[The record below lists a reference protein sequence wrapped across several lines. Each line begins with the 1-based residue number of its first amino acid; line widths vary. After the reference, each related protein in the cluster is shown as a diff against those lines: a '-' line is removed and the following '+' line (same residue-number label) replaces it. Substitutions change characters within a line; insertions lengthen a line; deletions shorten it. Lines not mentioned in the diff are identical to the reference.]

1 MISLESNIE
10 TQKLKPVTKIDINSD
25 LGEGAGHDEQLIR
38 LISSCSIAC
47 GGHFGDK
54 DTMRTAVRL
63 AKKHGVKVGAH
74 PSFPDKDNFGRKL
87 FTITKEKL
95 TETIFNQ
102 LCAFFSIC
110 ESEEYPIH
118 HVKLHGALYNYAAKD
133 APTADAVVE
142 AIIATKIRP
151 KLYLQQGSIL
161 HRKAEN
167 LVPLVF
173 EAFIDRNYN
182 DDLSLVSRSNPNAL
196 ILRPMD
202 AWRQLYGIIE
212 KGLVTT
218 VDGEEKPI
226 TASTFCIHGDRENS
240 VVILKYIHR
249 QMEGRK
255 ISLE

>member
-1 MISLESNIE
+1 MIYLEFNIE

-25 LGEGAGHDEQLIR
+25 LGEGAGHDEQLMR

-47 GGHFGDK
+47 GGYFGDK

-167 LVPLVF
+167 IVPLVF

-196 ILRPMD
+196 ISSPMD
-202 AWRQLYGIIE
+202 AWSQLYGIIE

-249 QMEGRK
+249 QMADLK

>member
-1 MISLESNIE
+1 MIYLESNIE
-10 TQKLKPVTKIDINSD
+10 TQKLKLVTKIDINSD
-25 LGEGAGHDEQLIR
+25 LGEGAGHDEQLMQ

-54 DTMRTAVRL
+54 DTMCTAVRL
-63 AKKHGVKVGAH
+63 AKEHGVKVGAH

-87 FTITKEKL
+87 FTITKKEL
-95 TETIFNQ
+95 TETVFNQ
-102 LCAFFSIC
+102 LRAFFSIC

-118 HVKLHGALYNYAAKD
+118 HIKLHGALYNYAAKD

-142 AIIATKIRP
+142 AIVATKIRP

-182 DDLSLVSRSNPNAL
+182 DDLSLVPRSNPNAHISSPKEAWHQL
-196 ILRPMD
+196 FGIL
-202 AWRQLYGIIE
+202 E
-212 KGLVTT
+212 KGLVKTIS
-218 VDGEEKPI
+218 GAKKPI
-226 TASTFCIHGDRENS
+226 SASTFCIHGDNDDS
-240 VVILKYIHR
+240 MDIMKYIR
-249 QMEGRK
+249 KQMESHK